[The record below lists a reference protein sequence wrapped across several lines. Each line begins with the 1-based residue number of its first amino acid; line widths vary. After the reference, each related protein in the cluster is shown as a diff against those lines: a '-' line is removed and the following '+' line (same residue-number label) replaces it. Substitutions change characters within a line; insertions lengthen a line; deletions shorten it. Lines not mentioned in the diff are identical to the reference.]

1 MTFDWNYMLS
11 LLSDADFWLAS
22 WTVIKLSLLCWILSI
37 ILGFIMALAKQSSSP
52 LLHTPARLYI
62 WLFRSLPLL
71 VLLIFVYNLPQAWP
85 AASALLSD
93 PFWTGLIALV
103 LSETAYIAEIHRGG
117 LLSIH
122 KGQREAARALGLRF
136 SGIQWLVV
144 IPQALR
150 VALPSLAN
158 EYISIVK
165 LSSLVSVISLTEIL
179 MVGQRLYSQN
189 FLVME
194 TMAAVAIYY
203 ILIVTV
209 FDFLLKRLE
218 SYLDVSQRKNAL
230 AIDPA
235 LLTQAAAPAPATVRG
250 FASQQGPALQ
260 ASQLHKAY
268 NNVEV
273 LGSVNLQ
280 IQPGEVVSVIGP
292 SGSGKTTLIRLLN
305 GLEQLDNGEIKI
317 NGQPF
322 LRLSKQGE
330 QKPRVIEHAEHRLNI
345 GMVFQSFNLFPHL
358 TVMNNLLLAPR
369 YHHLASKDELK
380 QQACALLQKVG
391 MLEHAFKYPHQLSGG
406 QQQRVAIA
414 RALMMRPQIM
424 LFDEPTSALDP
435 EKVNE
440 VLQVIETLAGEGIT
454 MVIVTHEMNF
464 AFKVSDRI
472 IFMEKGRVVCDEAP
486 DALRNGQNP
495 RVEAFLK
502 DVSLA

>member
-11 LLSDADFWLAS
+11 LLSNHDFWQAT
-22 WTVIKLSLLCWILSI
+22 WTVIKLSLLTWFFSI
-37 ILGFIMALAKQSSSP
+37 VLGFILALAKQSP
-52 LLHTPARLYI
+52 RKLFNTPARIYI
-62 WLFRSLPLL
+62 WLFRSIPLL
-71 VLLIFVYNLPQAWP
+71 VLLIFVYNLPQAMP
-85 AASALLSD
+85 SLASILND
-93 PFWTGLIALV
+93 PFRAGLIAMV
-103 LSETAYIAEIHRGG
+103 LCEAAYIAEIHRGG
-117 LLSIH
+117 LLSIP
-122 KGQREAARALGLRF
+122 KGQSEAARALGMRYA
-136 SGIQWLVV
+136 GTQWRVV

-150 VALPSLAN
+150 VALPALAN
-158 EYISIVK
+158 EYIAIVK

-194 TMAAVAIYY
+194 TMAAVAFYY
-203 ILIVTV
+203 VFIVTV

-218 SYLDVSQRKNAL
+218 KYLDVTQRNTSRPVDAEMRQL
-230 AIDPA
+230 AVAGQSTTARHFSD
-235 LLTQAAAPAPATVRG
+235 QAA
-250 FASQQGPALQ
+250 PALQ
-260 ASQLHKAY
+260 ASRLHKAY

-273 LGSVNLQ
+273 LGAVSLR

-305 GLEQLDNGEIKI
+305 GLEQIDNGEIKI

-322 LRLSKQGE
+322 IHLNRQGQ
-330 QKPRVIEHAEHRLNI
+330 QKPRFTENAQHRMNI

-358 TVMNNLLLAPR
+358 TVLGNLLLAPR
-369 YHHLASKDELK
+369 YHRLASEAELK
-380 QQACALLQKVG
+380 QQACELLHKVG
-391 MLEHAFKYPHQLSGG
+391 MLDHAWKYPHQLSGG

-440 VLQVIETLAGEGIT
+440 VLQVIESLAQEGIT

-472 IFMEKGRVVCDEAP
+472 VFMEKGRVVCDDTPQAMRE
-486 DALRNGQNP
+486 GHHP
-495 RVEAFLK
+495 RVDAFLK